1 MVKLSISKS
10 GEKSLLLK
18 DKTIM
23 IEVMVHFDEDK
34 QNVKIAALRQ
44 KEEEDLASL
53 LAERYGVEYAD
64 LSRLPINSDAL
75 TLIPEEESRLGKLAI
90 FDSIGKRLKVAVLS
104 PSYEKTQSILR
115 GLESRGYENSVFTVS
130 NAGLTRAWSRYGEI
144 TGTSEV
150 KAGILDIANEEIQET
165 ISKIRG
171 LGDVKGLIDS
181 ILSEKKHYKTSKVLE
196 IILAGALG
204 TGASDV
210 HIEPEESFVRLR
222 LRLDGVLTEILTF
235 ETDVYN
241 LLLSRIKLISGL
253 KLNLKN
259 SAQDGRF
266 SIKIKGDEIEI
277 RTSTLPGAYGESV
290 VLRIL
295 NPKSISVPME
305 ELGIE
310 PHLFQI
316 LSREIQKPNGM
327 ILVTGPTGS
336 GKTTTLYAFLKKVH
350 SPDIK
355 IITIEDP
362 IEYHLPGIVQTQAN
376 HKDYTFSEGL
386 RAALRQDPDVIMVG
400 EIRDAETAEIA
411 INAGLTGHL
420 VLSTLHTNTAAG
432 SFPRLIDLGI
442 NPKVISSAVNIAI
455 AQRLVRKLC
464 KSCAKKVP
472 VTPEQ
477 KKIIDETMT
486 AFPLEVEKPQTEFTY
501 EAVGCEICNGLGY
514 KGRLGIFEAILV
526 DEKVNQTIINNPS
539 EREIS
544 DAAKTQSIL
553 SMRSDGI
560 IKVLRG
566 ITSFEE
572 LSRVID
578 INLS

>member
-1 MVKLSISKS
+1 MVQ
-10 GEKSLLLK
+10 
-18 DKTIM
+18 
-23 IEVMVHFDEDK
+23 FDEDK
-34 QNVKIAALRQ
+34 QNTKVAALRQ
-44 KEEEDLASL
+44 KEEEDLATL

-75 TLIPEEESRLGKLAI
+75 SLIPEEDARAGKMAA
-90 FDSIGKRLKVAVLS
+90 FDSTGKKLKIAVLS
-104 PSYEKTQSILR
+104 PSHEKTQAILKD
-115 GLESRGYENSVFTVS
+115 LEARGYTNSVYTVS
-130 NAGLTRAWSRYGEI
+130 TAGLNRAWSRYGEI
-144 TGTSEV
+144 SGASEV

-165 ISKIRG
+165 IRKING
-171 LGDVKGLIDS
+171 LADVSVLVES
-181 ILSEKKHYKTSKVLE
+181 ILVEKKNYRTSRVLE

-222 LRLDGVLTEILTF
+222 LRLDGVLTEVLTF
-235 ETDVYN
+235 DTDVYN

-253 KLNLKN
+253 KLNVKN
-259 SAQDGRF
+259 AAQDGRF
-266 SIKIKGDEIEI
+266 SIKIKDADIEI
-277 RTSTLPGAYGESV
+277 RTSTLPGAYGEST

-310 PHLFQI
+310 KHLFEV
-316 LSREIQKPNGM
+316 LSREIKKPNGM

-336 GKTTTLYAFLKKVH
+336 GKTTTLYAFLKKIH

-420 VLSTLHTNTAAG
+420 VLSTLHTNTASG

-442 NPKVISSAVNIAI
+442 NPKVISSAVNVAL

-464 KSCAKKVP
+464 KTCAKQVP
-472 VTPEQ
+472 LTDEQ
-477 KKIIDETMT
+477 KKIAE
-486 AFPLEVEKPQTEFTY
+486 EVVSKLPPHTEKPQMEFSY
-501 EAVGCEICNGLGY
+501 EAVGCPSCNGLGY
-514 KGRLGIFEAILV
+514 KGRLGVFEAVLM
-526 DEKVNQTIINNPS
+526 DEAVNKTVINNPS
-539 EREIS
+539 EREIAE
-544 DAAKTQSIL
+544 AALHQGIL
-553 SMRSDGI
+553 SMRTDGVV
-560 IKVLRG
+560 KVLKG
-566 ITSFEE
+566 VTSFDE